1 MAIILIDTSAITLNR
16 PRLDTPAGWLPTT
29 DTSFKVSL
37 SFTAMVLGLTLFT
50 ASVISEIVRGSIQA
64 LPTGQV
70 EAAISLGLTPYQ
82 RLRLVIMPQALRSM
96 IPLLNSQYMNIWK
109 NSSLALVVSY
119 MDIFATIQIMMTN
132 VGQLIP
138 LFILLLVT
146 YQSGSLVIS
155 GIMNIFNARVTRV
168 KV

>member
-1 MAIILIDTSAITLNR
+1 
-16 PRLDTPAGWLPTT
+16 
-29 DTSFKVSL
+29 
-37 SFTAMVLGLTLFT
+37 
-50 ASVISEIVRGSIQA
+50 
-64 LPTGQV
+64 
-70 EAAISLGLTPYQ
+70 
-82 RLRLVIMPQALRSM
+82 
-96 IPLLNSQYMNIWK
+96 MNIWK